1 MKVVDVIKE
10 LQELVDEN
18 GNDLNVDFKIFAPKY
33 VCDDDSMD
41 IDINYEGAIDTS
53 DLDEG
58 EVGIG
63 FKVHKEYEKHFWE
76 QIEESN
82 TRAYH
87 QASTCKKSSDFKKED
102 LDDMEYIEDHTLVS
116 VFDIRDALNTD
127 GLGLSFKQKQSI
139 FYILNE
145 WKEEE
150 INILNEER
158 ANA

>member
-1 MKVVDVIKE
+1 MSE
-10 LQELVDEN
+10 
-18 GNDLNVDFKIFAPKY
+18 
-33 VCDDDSMD
+33 
-41 IDINYEGAIDTS
+41 
-53 DLDEG
+53 
-58 EVGIG
+58 
-63 FKVHKEYEKHFWE
+63 
-76 QIEESN
+76 
-82 TRAYH
+82 
-87 QASTCKKSSDFKKED
+87 DFKKQD